1 MYNKKAAALQY
12 QKMQNSAPKVV
23 AKGSGLIA
31 QQIIDKAKE
40 FDVPLFQ
47 NEILVDS
54 LLNIDIDEQIP
65 PHLYAAVVEVFV
77 WLESSE
83 KKAQVSST

>member
-31 QQIIDKAKE
+31 HQIIEKAKE
-40 FDVPLFQ
+40 FGVPLFQ
-47 NEILVDS
+47 NELLANS
-54 LLNIDIDEQIP
+54 LLNLDIDEEIP
-65 PHLYAAVVEVFV
+65 PALYAAVVEVFV
-77 WLESSE
+77 WLEQSE
-83 KKAQVSST
+83 KKAQASI